1 MIDLGLKFRT
11 NLKNLY
17 INKQFSQIEDEIES
31 LKNLEDLP
39 TEIKMLYAVSKSLNP
54 KSIKKDF
61 IIASYF
67 FEKVFITNKLNLE
80 PFYNLILSSV
90 KGVFFDY
97 LEPHLKEQYVKNNKD
112 PKILEGFSNLLK
124 SLL

>member
-1 MIDLGLKFRT
+1 MIDLGLEFRT

-67 FEKVFITNKLNLE
+67 FEKVFITNNLT
-80 PFYNLILSSV
+80 LS
-90 KGVFFDY
+90 F
-97 LEPHLKEQYVKNNKD
+97 Q
-112 PKILEGFSNLLK
+112 
-124 SLL
+124 

>member
-1 MIDLGLKFRT
+1 MIDLGLEFRT

-39 TEIKMLYAVSKSLNP
+39 TEIKMLYAVSKSLNH

-67 FEKVFITNKLNLE
+67 FRRL
-80 PFYNLILSSV
+80 
-90 KGVFFDY
+90 FD
-97 LEPHLKEQYVKNNKD
+97 
-112 PKILEGFSNLLK
+112 KIC
-124 SLL
+124 